1 MTPPGSVRLIGQNG
15 TIISYP
21 KPTDDYDDPLNWSL
35 RRKAIHFGVIL
46 VYISVTFASVD
57 LSLLRLRDV
66 RLAADLGMDVPQ
78 LAISASFRY
87 IGMALAAIVSVPLA
101 YKYGRRPAYL
111 ASLLVQLS
119 AAVWM
124 ALVRRAWE
132 YRAANCLGGA
142 GAVVAQALV
151 PMTMTD
157 LFFVHQFATAYGLV
171 VFAQGLGCFVGPILA
186 AEIVSH
192 HGHDWRWMPWAMA
205 AAFGATAV
213 LVLLGAEEST
223 FVPNI
228 DNQVAA
234 KTREAEARVDND
246 TFYNRR
252 VECALDDDDDD
263 NDLASC
269 LAPEDHDMLDLVN
282 INRTAG
288 ASPTHHLDLPPG
300 PRPLRKRFAFA
311 TPTGR
316 PIRRRFLSAF
326 VILGTFPGVIYAALT
341 YGFLMAWLSL
351 FGQVVQTQMTQPPYN
366 LARRGLAL
374 LDLAPLLGHV
384 LGSLV
389 VPPLSDYWIVA
400 RARRSGGV
408 YEPESRLW
416 FALGG
421 GVFVAAGILIFGIGI
436 ERKAPI
442 SVLLTSYIL
451 FSFGYGIC
459 TETSL
464 TYITDCYHNMIG
476 DAMVG
481 VVFFR
486 NALAVILWFGIM
498 PKVSPSGVNG
508 VFVFT
513 SIAASI
519 VLLIPVP
526 LLIWGRKGRALTAR
540 KYREYSLAATPPTTL
555 KKIIGDR

>member
-35 RRKAIHFGVIL
+35 RRKSIHFGVIL

-57 LSLLRLRDV
+57 LSLLRLRDM

-87 IGMALAAIVSVPLA
+87 IGMSLTAIVSVPLA

-124 ALVRRAWE
+124 ALVRRPWE

-151 PMTMTD
+151 PMTITD
-157 LFFVHQFATAYGLV
+157 LFFVHQFATVYGLA
-171 VFAQGLGCFVGPILA
+171 VFAQGVGCFVGPILA
-186 AEIVSH
+186 AEIVSSSQ
-192 HGHDWRWMPWAMA
+192 GQDWRWMPWAMA
-205 AAFGATAV
+205 VTFGATAV

-228 DNQVAA
+228 DNLVAA
-234 KTREAEARVDND
+234 KTREAEERINND

-252 VECALDDDDDD
+252 VSCALDDEDDLR
-263 NDLASC
+263 NTMS
-269 LAPEDHDMLDLVN
+269 PEDYDMMDLVN
-282 INRTAG
+282 INRAAG
-288 ASPTHHLDLPPG
+288 SPAVPDLPPG
-300 PRPLRKRFAFA
+300 PRPLRQRFAFV

-326 VILGTFPGVIYAALT
+326 VILATFPGVIYAALT

-351 FGQVVQTQMTQPPYN
+351 FIQVVQTQMTQPPYD
-366 LARRGLAL
+366 LDRRGLAL

-421 GVFVAAGILIFGIGI
+421 GVFVAAGILMFGIGI

-442 SVLLTSYIL
+442 SILLTSYIL

-459 TETSL
+459 QETSL

-498 PKVSPSGVNG
+498 PQVGPSGVNSA
-508 VFVFT
+508 FVFM
-513 SIAASI
+513 SIAAS
-519 VLLIPVP
+519 VVVLIPLP
-526 LLIWGRKGRALTAR
+526 LIIWGRKGRALTAR

-555 KKIIGDR
+555 KKIMGDS